1 MLFEFDPGV
10 IFWTIINFIALL
22 IILRLFAWKPILEA
36 LEKRE
41 EKIRA
46 SLENADSAQKEA
58 EKRLNE
64 YVTLLENSKQEA
76 LELLAKG
83 KEEGETA
90 RREILEKAQEEAKK
104 ILEQAKRD
112 ISLEREKAIDEIR
125 REAVNLSVEIAG
137 KVLNR
142 QLSEEDHKMFIQQA
156 TREIQNQ
163 S

>member
-1 MLFEFDPGV
+1 MFEFDPGV
-10 IFWTIINFIALL
+10 ILWAIINFVGLL
-22 IILRLFAWKPILEA
+22 IVLRLFAWKPILEA

-41 EKIRA
+41 DKIRS
-46 SLENADSAQKEA
+46 SLENADAAQKEA
-58 EKRLNE
+58 EDRLRQ

-90 RREILEKAQEEAKK
+90 RRNIVETAQEEAKK
-104 ILEQAKRD
+104 ILDQAKRE
-112 ISLEREKAIDEIR
+112 ISLEMEKALDELKQ
-125 REAVNLSVEIAG
+125 ETVNLSIEIAG
-137 KVLNR
+137 KVLSR
-142 QLSEEDHKMFIQQA
+142 QLTDEDHKMFIQQA